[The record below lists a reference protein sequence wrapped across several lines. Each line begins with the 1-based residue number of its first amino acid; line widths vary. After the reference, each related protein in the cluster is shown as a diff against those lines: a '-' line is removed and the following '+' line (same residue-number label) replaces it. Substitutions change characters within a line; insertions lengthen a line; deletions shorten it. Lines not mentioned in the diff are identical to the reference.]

1 MASYSAELVT
11 TLEAFEALKD
21 PWNELVANMECPEIF
36 YLWEWNFNYFQHYR
50 ENDRL
55 LIVVVRHSSGSIA
68 GIAPFCVRDVRR
80 FGCLARVV
88 DTIVAEI
95 GDYWNILIHSDYH
108 RGRIVSAVLGC
119 LHDRNS
125 EWDVIDISQ
134 LCSRDPSTFHIVNVA
149 QAHTDW
155 SVRVQTLTPVAVR
168 NLKVGRVVENTRQLR
183 QVRNR
188 LKTLIKRGFT
198 VRVGCRDITEQWPAF
213 TSLHRHAWRT
223 SPLNTPHGRRFFE
236 ALTRSEGMRG
246 KMEFSFIEFQGRPVA
261 MHFGFVD
268 ARKVYFYMP
277 AMDRAF
283 RQERVGA
290 ALLSAIVDHY
300 AKTHDKFDFLR
311 GMEDYKVWYTD
322 GLDMN
327 IRVVAYRTASFAAF
341 VYNLRESIR
350 RFAVDLGL
358 PKAVAQ
364 AGRRVLSKIHGDVPP
379 GAPH

>member
-21 PWNELVANMECPEIF
+21 SWNELVANMECPEIF
-36 YLWEWNFNYFQHYR
+36 YLWEWNFCYFRHYR
-50 ENDRL
+50 ESDRL
-55 LIVVVRHSSGSIA
+55 LIVVVRHSSGRIA
-68 GIAPFCVRDVRR
+68 GIAPFSVRDVRR

-88 DTIVAEI
+88 DTIVTEI
-95 GDYWNILIHSDYH
+95 GDYQNILIHSAYH
-108 RGRIVSAVLGC
+108 RGQIVKAVLGC
-119 LHDRNS
+119 LRDRS
-125 EWDVIDISQ
+125 SDWDVIDISQ

-168 NLKVGRVVENTRQLR
+168 NLKAGRVAENTRQLR
-183 QVRNR
+183 QIRNR
-188 LKTLIKRGFT
+188 LKTLVKQGYT
-198 VRVGCRDITEQWPAF
+198 VHVGLRDITEHWPAF
-213 TSLHRHAWRT
+213 ISLHRHAWRT
-223 SPLNTPHGRRFFE
+223 SPLNTPHSRRFFDE
-236 ALTRSEGMRG
+236 LTRSEGMQG

-268 ARKVYFYMP
+268 NHKVYFYMP

-283 RQERVGA
+283 RKERVGA

-300 AKTHDKFDFLR
+300 TKTHDQFDFLR

-327 IRVVAYRTASFAAF
+327 IRIVAYRTASFAAF

-364 AGRRVLSKIHGDVPP
+364 AGRRVLSKIHGDT
-379 GAPH
+379 

>member
-1 MASYSAELVT
+1 MASYSVELVT
-11 TLEAFEALKD
+11 TLEAFEGLKD
-21 PWNELVANMECPEIF
+21 PWNELVGNMEFPEIF
-36 YLWEWNFNYFQHYR
+36 YLWEWNFHYFRHYR

-55 LIVVVRHSSGSIA
+55 LIVVVRHSSGRIA
-68 GIAPFCVRDVRR
+68 GVAPFCVRDVRR
-80 FGCLARVV
+80 LGCLVRVV

-95 GDYWNILIHSDYH
+95 GDYRNLLIHPDYH
-108 RGRIVSAVLGC
+108 RGQIVSAVLDC
-119 LHDRNS
+119 LRERNS

-134 LCSRDPSTFHIVNVA
+134 LCSRDPSTFHVVNVA
-149 QAHTDW
+149 QGHIDW
-155 SVRVQTLTPVAVR
+155 SVRVQALTPVAVR
-168 NLKVGRVVENTRQLR
+168 NLKAGRVVENTQRLR
-183 QVRNR
+183 RSRNR
-188 LKTLIKRGFT
+188 LKTLVKDGFK
-198 VRVGCRDITEQWPAF
+198 VHVGLQDISEHWPDF
-213 TSLHRHAWRT
+213 TSMHRHAWRT
-223 SPLNTPHGRRFFE
+223 SPLNTPHGRRFFDD
-236 ALTRSEGMRG
+236 LTRSEGMRD

-268 ARKVYFYMP
+268 THKVYFYMP

-327 IRVVAYRTASFAAF
+327 VRIVAYRTASFAAF

-364 AGRRVLSKIHGDVPP
+364 AGRRVLSKIHGDIPP

>member
-1 MASYSAELVT
+1 MASYTAELVT
-11 TLEAFEALKD
+11 TLDAFEALKG
-21 PWNELVANMECPEIF
+21 PWNELVAGMECPEIF
-36 YLWEWNFNYFQHYR
+36 YLWEWNFYYFRHYR

-55 LIVVVRHSSGSIA
+55 LIVVVRHSSGRIA

-80 FGCLARVV
+80 FGCQARVV
-88 DTIVAEI
+88 NTIVAEI
-95 GDYWNILIHSDYH
+95 GDYRNILIHSDYH
-108 RGRIVSAVLGC
+108 RGQIVSAVLGC
-119 LHDRNS
+119 LRDRSS

-134 LCSRDPSTFHIVNVA
+134 LCSRDPSTFHVVNVA
-149 QAHTDW
+149 QAYTDW

-168 NLKVGRVVENTRQLR
+168 NLKSGRVVENTRQLR
-183 QVRNR
+183 QIRNR
-188 LKTLIKRGFT
+188 LKTLIKQGFT
-198 VRVGCRDITEQWPAF
+198 VRVGCSDISQHWPAF
-213 TSLHRHAWRT
+213 ASLHRHAWRT

-236 ALTRSEGMRG
+236 ELTRSEGMRD

-261 MHFGFVD
+261 MHFGFID
-268 ARKVYFYMP
+268 TRKVYFYMP

-300 AKTHDKFDFLR
+300 TKTHDRFDFLR

-327 IRVVAYRTASFAAF
+327 MRIVAYRTASFAAF

-364 AGRRVLSKIHGDVPP
+364 AGRRVLSKIHGD
-379 GAPH
+379 A

>member
-11 TLEAFEALKD
+11 TPDAFEALKD
-21 PWNELVANMECPEIF
+21 SWNELVANMECPEIF
-36 YLWEWNFNYFQHYR
+36 YLWEWNFYYFRHYR
-50 ENDRL
+50 ANDRL
-55 LIVVVRHSSGSIA
+55 LIVVVRHSSGRIA

-88 DTIVAEI
+88 DTIVTEI
-95 GDYWNILIHSDYH
+95 GDYQNILIHATYH
-108 RGRIVSAVLGC
+108 RGQIVKAVLDC
-119 LHDRNS
+119 LRDRTS

-149 QAHTDW
+149 QAHIDW

-168 NLKVGRVVENTRQLR
+168 NLKAGRVVENMRQLR

-188 LKTLIKRGFT
+188 LKTLIRQGFT
-198 VRVGCRDITEQWPAF
+198 VRVGCRDIDKFWPAF
-213 TSLHRHAWRT
+213 TSLHRHAWRI
-223 SPLNTPHGRRFFE
+223 SPLNTPHGRRFFDE
-236 ALTRSEGMRG
+236 LTRSEGMRD
-246 KMEFSFIEFQGRPVA
+246 KMEFSFIEYQGRPVA

-268 ARKVYFYMP
+268 SHKVYFYMP

-283 RQERVGA
+283 RKERVGA

-300 AKTHDKFDFLR
+300 SKTHDQFDFLR
-311 GMEDYKVWYTD
+311 GMEDYKIWYTD

-327 IRVVAYRTASFAAF
+327 IRIVAYRTASFAAF

-364 AGRRVLSKIHGDVPP
+364 AGRRVLAKIHG
-379 GAPH
+379 AA